1 MHLQGNIK
9 RLKRGKKANER
20 SRSNGQNAN
29 QKDKQSQKSGRIRSK
44 TLRSRSK
51 SGRLRHLK
59 AAKGRARRLSSKD
72 EAESPTIRARFSN
85 LAERWIFQPMRKFTA
100 FLNRLTAKLRSR
112 RMFRENLKFMADE
125 VIRLN
130 RVVDEQKQVMDVLH
144 LILKDIHDQNKTI
157 KSHLVRLDAITAPL
171 LGSKVKK

>member
-1 MHLQGNIK
+1 
-9 RLKRGKKANER
+9 
-20 SRSNGQNAN
+20 
-29 QKDKQSQKSGRIRSK
+29 
-44 TLRSRSK
+44 
-51 SGRLRHLK
+51 
-59 AAKGRARRLSSKD
+59 
-72 EAESPTIRARFSN
+72 
-85 LAERWIFQPMRKFTA
+85 
-100 FLNRLTAKLRSR
+100 
-112 RMFRENLKFMADE
+112 MFRENLKFMADE

>member
-1 MHLQGNIK
+1 
-9 RLKRGKKANER
+9 
-20 SRSNGQNAN
+20 
-29 QKDKQSQKSGRIRSK
+29 
-44 TLRSRSK
+44 
-51 SGRLRHLK
+51 
-59 AAKGRARRLSSKD
+59 
-72 EAESPTIRARFSN
+72 
-85 LAERWIFQPMRKFTA
+85 MRKFTA